1 VIRMSETAY
10 EIVPAVETDE
20 APPHVGTLVLKFG
33 GTSVADP
40 EKIRRVAAR
49 LVAAKR
55 AGGRV
60 VGVVSAMGQ
69 HTNELVALAR
79 EVSPRPEP
87 RELDMLISVG
97 ERVSCALVAMAISDL
112 DQQAI
117 SLTGSQAGIVT
128 DTVHGKAKIVEVRGA
143 RIHQALDEDKIVLV
157 AGFQGVSTEF
167 NITTLGR
174 GGSDTTAVALAAA
187 LNADACEIYT
197 DVDGVFTADPR
208 IVPDARKLHAVSY
221 EEMLEM
227 AASGA
232 RVLALRSVEF
242 ARNHGVKLHVRSTF
256 TEETGTWITEE
267 DERMLEKAMISGVT
281 HTLEEAVYRVEGVER
296 ADLFSALAEA
306 PVSVDTIIQTDG
318 PILFSAPVEDR
329 EQTAAVLDRLGAK
342 WNEQDGL
349 GKVSVIGAGMK
360 SHPGIAARTFATLRD
375 LGLEPQLVATS
386 PIKIA
391 FYVPQDEV
399 ERAVKGLHDAFELSS
414 ADAERSHS

>member
-1 VIRMSETAY
+1 MSETAY
-10 EIVPAVETDE
+10 ETVPAVETDE
-20 APPHVGTLVLKFG
+20 GPPHLGTLVLKFG

-69 HTNELVALAR
+69 HTDELVALAR
-79 EVSPRPEP
+79 EVSLRPEP

-112 DQQAI
+112 GHEAI

-128 DTVHGKAKIVEVRGA
+128 DTVHGKAKIVEVRA
-143 RIHQALDEDKIVLV
+143 SRIHEALDEDKIVLV
-157 AGFQGVSTEF
+157 AGFQGVSTDF

-187 LNADACEIYT
+187 LGADACEIYT

-281 HTLEEAVYRVEGVER
+281 HTLEEAIYRVEGVER

-318 PILFSAPVEDR
+318 PILFSAPLEDR
-329 EQTAAVLDRLGAK
+329 EETAAVLDRLGAK

-375 LGLEPQLVATS
+375 LGVEPQLVATS